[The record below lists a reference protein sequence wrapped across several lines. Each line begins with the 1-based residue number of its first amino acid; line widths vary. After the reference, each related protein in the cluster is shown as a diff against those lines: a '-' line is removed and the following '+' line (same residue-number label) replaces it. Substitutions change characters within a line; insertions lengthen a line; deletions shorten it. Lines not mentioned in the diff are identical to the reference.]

1 VTTESYPDDSAPAA
15 GPLAGIR
22 VVELGAW
29 VAGPAVAA
37 VMADWGADVV
47 KVEAPWGDPMRHTSQ
62 VGDTGIN
69 PPFEMDNRGKR
80 SVVLDVGRDVGRA
93 ALDRLLAEADVF
105 VTNLRPVTLD
115 EWGLDPQSL
124 LARFPTLVV
133 ATLTGFGDRGPDRDR
148 PSYDMGGFWARSGA
162 AMAHAVNGEPPL
174 LRGAYGDHT
183 TSMALVAGVNAALL
197 ERQRTGRGRHV
208 STSLLRAGMYTVGQD
223 ITYLQRIGRWFPFG
237 RREVSNVLFNCY
249 RTKDDRWLW
258 LLALQPDRHWPN
270 LAVAVD
276 RPQWLADPR
285 FETHAV
291 RREHQPELLAL
302 LDEIFAARTLDEW
315 ARALDD
321 AGMWWEPA
329 LSVEDAIAHE
339 QAQAM
344 GVLIDVEGV
353 SGQGTIVGVAGPID
367 FDGSSRMQTRGVPAL
382 GEHSREVL
390 REAGLADAEIDALS
404 ATHE

>member
-1 VTTESYPDDSAPAA
+1 VTTD
-15 GPLAGIR
+15 GPLTGVR

-47 KVEAPWGDPMRHTSQ
+47 KVESPWGDPMRHTSQ

-80 SVVLDVGRDVGRA
+80 SVVLDVGNDPGRA
-93 ALDRLLAEADVF
+93 ALDRLLADADVF
-105 VTNLRPVTLD
+105 VTNLRPVTL
-115 EWGLDPQSL
+115 EQWGLDPATL
-124 LARFPTLVV
+124 TARFPRLVV
-133 ATLTGFGDRGPDRDR
+133 ATLTGFGERGPDRDR

-183 TSMALVAGVNAALL
+183 TSMALVAGINAALL
-197 ERQRTGRGRHV
+197 ERERTGRGRHV
-208 STSLLRAGMYTVGQD
+208 ATSLLRTGMYTLGQD
-223 ITYLQRIGRWFPFG
+223 FTYLKRIGRWFPFG

-249 RTKDDRWLW
+249 RTQDGRWLW

-270 LAVAVD
+270 LCVAVE
-276 RPQWLADPR
+276 RPEWLTDPR
-285 FETHAV
+285 FETHPG
-291 RREHQPELLAL
+291 RRAHQAELVELLDA
-302 LDEIFAARTLDEW
+302 IFASRPLHEW
-315 ARALDD
+315 AHVLDD
-321 AGMWWEPA
+321 AGMWWEPV
-329 LSVEDAIAHE
+329 LTVEDAVDQE

-344 GVLIDVEGV
+344 DVLIDVEGIA
-353 SGQGTIVGVAGPID
+353 GHGTIVGVASPID
-367 FDGSSRMQTRGVPAL
+367 FDGHSRMQTRGVPSL

-390 REAGLADAEIDALS
+390 RELGYSDAEID
-404 ATHE
+404 EFVPPN

>member
-1 VTTESYPDDSAPAA
+1 MTSPS
-15 GPLAGIR
+15 GPLAGVK

-29 VAGPAVAA
+29 VAGPAVGA

-47 KVEAPWGDPMRHTSQ
+47 KVESPWGDPMRHTSQ

-80 SVVLDVGRDVGRA
+80 SIVLDVGSGPGRA
-93 ALDRLLAEADVF
+93 ALDRLLAGADVF
-105 VTNLRPVTLD
+105 VSNLRPVTLA
-115 EWGLDPQSL
+115 EWELDPASL
-124 LARFPTLVV
+124 AVRFPRLVV
-133 ATLTGFGDRGPDRDR
+133 ATLTGFGERGPDRDR

-183 TSMALVAGVNAALL
+183 TSMALVAGINAALL
-197 ERQRTGRGRHV
+197 ERERTGRGRHV
-208 STSLLRAGMYTVGQD
+208 ATSLLRTGMYTLGQD
-223 ITYLQRIGRWFPFG
+223 VTYLQRIGRWFPFG

-270 LAVAVD
+270 LCVAVEH
-276 RPQWLADPR
+276 PEWLDDPR

-291 RREHQPELLAL
+291 RREHQTEMLAL
-302 LDEIFAARTLDEW
+302 LDEIFATRTLDEW
-315 ARALDD
+315 GAALDD
-321 AGMWWEPA
+321 AGMWWEPV
-329 LSVEDAIAHE
+329 LTVEDAVAQE

-344 GVLIDVEGV
+344 DVLIEVEGIPEH
-353 SGQGTIVGVAGPID
+353 GPIVGVAGPVD
-367 FDGSSRMQTRGVPAL
+367 FDGTSRMQTRGVPGL

-390 REAGLADAEIDALS
+390 REAGFTDAEIDELL
-404 ATHE
+404 ATG